1 MKVLIT
7 CKTCVHGQ
15 PIGCDAGWCSNHEK
29 YESIIPMIDPV
40 KRRSRTKTGK
50 YIMTD
55 EFIGEREMWI

>member
-7 CKTCVHGQ
+7 CRTCIHKCEVGK
-15 PIGCDAGWCSNHEK
+15 CVDYEY
-29 YESIIPMIDPV
+29 YESVIPMINPV

-55 EFIGEREMWI
+55 EFIGEREMWL